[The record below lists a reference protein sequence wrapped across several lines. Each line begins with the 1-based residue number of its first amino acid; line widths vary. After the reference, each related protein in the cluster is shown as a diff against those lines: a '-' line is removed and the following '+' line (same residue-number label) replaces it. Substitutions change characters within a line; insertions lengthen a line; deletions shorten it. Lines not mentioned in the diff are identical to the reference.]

1 MPNPGHQPL
10 ISTGANARRR
20 DVRKGLEYH
29 RHMDRGGDPVG
40 SCRSLELPGSGRK
53 ERSRHQASASQQALA
68 NLLARTERRQMSR

>member
-10 ISTGANARRR
+10 VSTGANARPR
-20 DVRKGLEYH
+20 DARKPWEDHGH
-29 RHMDRGGDPVG
+29 TDGSGHPVG